1 MNIELANRLYEYR
14 KNSGLSQEELAEKLG
29 ISRQSVSKWERAE
42 SCPDTDNLIE
52 LAKIYN
58 VSLDAL
64 VNVDIVKEIHAEEE
78 KIVNELPYTIKINN
92 ENNTFEDNEG
102 NDIILSED
110 GIKIIFETPKD
121 FITINYG
128 KDESKIKDE
137 DSKVIPYESLYTQV
151 NNQEVRVV
159 DIDGFG
165 KKQKLPSDSV
175 VKVKDLINGLL
186 ILVIAAVY
194 ISLCALKITDWGKFW
209 VIFIYYPV
217 ITSLLESIVNRN
229 ANKFASPVFSAA
241 IYLTI
246 GMYYNQWHPWWIV
259 FIFIFIYHPF
269 VSMFKKKITV
279 YFYDETKEKHYFRIN
294 DGDIKITY
302 KNK

>member
-14 KNSGLSQEELAEKLG
+14 KQSGLSQEELAEKLG

-58 VSLDAL
+58 VSLDTL
-64 VNVDIVKEIHAEEE
+64 VNLNANKEEVQENKE
-78 KIVNELPYTIKINN
+78 KEVPYIIKINR
-92 ENNTFEDNEG
+92 EIDDIEDSLGNN
-102 NDIILSED
+102 IILSED
-110 GIKIIFETPKD
+110 GIKIIFENKKD
-121 FITINYG
+121 FITINCG

-165 KKQKLPSDSV
+165 KKQKLPSDSI

-229 ANKFASPVFSAA
+229 ANNFASPVFSAA

-259 FIFIFIYHPF
+259 FIFIFLYHPF

-279 YFYDETKEKHYFRIN
+279 YYYDETNNKHFFTIN
-294 DGDIKITY
+294 DGDIQVTL